1 MFAGGETRALDNLD
15 RVLERFNKGEF
26 DLILVGRGMLG
37 DPAWSDRVR
46 EGQTLAPFDRAALTR
61 LT

>member
-1 MFAGGETRALDNLD
+1 MQ
-15 RVLERFNKGEF
+15 GEF

-37 DPAWSDRVR
+37 DPQWSRRVQA
-46 EGQTLAPFDRAALTR
+46 GQPLAPFDKAALGK